1 MFQLPYFA
9 PSNQNQII
17 KSMFVLFNN
26 IPSEIEVLPRYKLLT
41 LLPLLPPNA
50 LLTLPIYDITL
61 LLYGLSGPEQNVGL
75 ESGEWM
81 DTP

>member
-1 MFQLPYFA
+1 MFQLPHFA

-17 KSMFVLFNN
+17 KSMFVLFKN
-26 IPSEIEVLPRYKLLT
+26 IPSEIEVLPRYK

-50 LLTLPIYDITL
+50 LLTLPIYDKTL
-61 LLYGLSGPEQNVGL
+61 LLYGLSGSEQNVGL